1 MVAQETNMDNYGGFS
16 GNPQAEWL
24 HNPEG
29 EDRDMR
35 LLADF
40 WYEDP
45 RGMRWTAPTGS
56 VVNGAS
62 IPRAFWTL
70 IGSPFTGRYRRASIV
85 HDVACG
91 VKEQPDRTVHRMFYY
106 ACRADGVDDAVAKL
120 MYAAIRHFGPKWRTR
135 AEIEAAQVAGAV
147 AAPAPEPDREVVQAQ
162 FEAVRAEI
170 AARGEDLS
178 FEELEREIDSQQ
190 GMHRH

>member
-1 MVAQETNMDNYGGFS
+1 MVAQETFMDNYGRFS

-24 HNPEG
+24 RNTQG

-40 WYEDP
+40 WYEEP
-45 RGMRWTAPTGS
+45 SGMRWVAPQGS

-70 IGSPFTGRYRRASIV
+70 VGSPFTGRYRRASIV

-91 VKEQPDRTVHRMFYY
+91 TREQPDRAVHRMFYY
-106 ACRADGVDDAVAKL
+106 ACRADGVDDGTAKL
-120 MYAAIRHFGPKWRTR
+120 MYAAIRHFGPRWRTR
-135 AEIEAAQVAGAV
+135 AEIEAAQAAGA
-147 AAPAPEPDREVVQAQ
+147 AALPAPLPDPEVVQAQ
-162 FEAVRAEI
+162 FAALRTEI
-170 AARGEDLS
+170 EVRGEDLS

-190 GMHRH
+190 GVHRP